1 MASISRDT
9 NMIHR
14 IRFGSSRSHYVF
26 LALIIGIPVGG
37 LAVTFLV
44 HRVIGAILL
53 LVGAFFSYQFAK
65 YLQLHLKSFI
75 ETNDEGLRA
84 LTSSREKVKIS
95 WDEITHAGHCTDTEN
110 HEYVFVYDENND
122 TLLTVP
128 DEFTLFRE
136 LVDELESR
144 MELERYS
151 LKPGETVTERLKQLL
166 T

>member
-1 MASISRDT
+1 
-9 NMIHR
+9 MIHR

-26 LALIIGIPVGG
+26 FGLILGIPAAG
-37 LAVTFLV
+37 LAVTFLL

-65 YLQLHLKSFI
+65 YLQLHLKSFV

-84 LTSSREKVKIS
+84 LTSSKEKVKIS
-95 WDEITHAGHCTDTEN
+95 WDEITHAGHCTDPEN
-110 HEYVFVYDENND
+110 HEYVFVYNENTD

-128 DEFTLFRE
+128 DEFTLFHDLLE
-136 LVDELESR
+136 ELESR
-144 MELERYS
+144 MELARYR
-151 LKPGETVTERLKQLL
+151 LKPEETVAERLKQIL